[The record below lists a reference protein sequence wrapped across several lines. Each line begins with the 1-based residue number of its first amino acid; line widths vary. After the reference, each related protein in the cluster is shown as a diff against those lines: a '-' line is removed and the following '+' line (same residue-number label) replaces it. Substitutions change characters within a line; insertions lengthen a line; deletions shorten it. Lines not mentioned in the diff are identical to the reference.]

1 MEEAKCFMFSYTIQK
16 QMEGRSKMKIRGIIL
31 GAGKASR
38 MGKDKLNLRLG
49 DKAIIDIVIENAKTS
64 KLDELLLIYGKYNIN
79 TDIPKIYNPDFE
91 QGMSTSIIK
100 GLEGFQGD
108 AVMILLGDMPY
119 VTEDIINKLYDEF
132 MQSHKNIAAPISDG
146 KRGNP
151 VIIGKKYFK
160 DLLENTGDKGARAI
174 INNNLQ
180 DVQWIEV
187 WNNGIFI
194 DIDDEASYNAIAH

>member
-1 MEEAKCFMFSYTIQK
+1 
-16 QMEGRSKMKIRGIIL
+16 MKVRGIIL

-38 MGKDKLNLRLG
+38 MGKDKLNLKLG
-49 DKAIIDIVIENAKTS
+49 DKAIIDIVIENAKAS
-64 KLDELLLIYGKYNIN
+64 KLDELLLVYGKYDKAA
-79 TDIPKIYNPDFE
+79 DIPKIYNPDYE
-91 QGMSTSIIK
+91 QGMSTSVKK
-100 GLEGFQGD
+100 GLEGFDGE

-119 VTEDIINKLYDEF
+119 VSEDIINKLYDEF
-132 MQSHKNIAAPISDG
+132 IQSSKNIAAPVFDG

-180 DVQWIEV
+180 DVHWVEV
-187 WNNGIFI
+187 CSDGIFI